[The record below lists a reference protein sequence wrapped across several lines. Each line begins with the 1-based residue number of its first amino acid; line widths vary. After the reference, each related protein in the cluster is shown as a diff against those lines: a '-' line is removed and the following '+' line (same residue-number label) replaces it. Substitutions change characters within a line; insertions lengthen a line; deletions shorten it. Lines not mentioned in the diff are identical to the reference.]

1 MAVDQTSARA
11 AAGEPR
17 LLALDQMGLKELE
30 AVRLLLRGGSVVDWR
45 RLAFDDRN
53 EVDQFLRLHLLDPS
67 DPSDRAC
74 TTRILKEAVDYLR
87 SQFHYRVA
95 DAVAEP
101 YDIADLFL
109 YAAGQHPKFPKR
121 FQKIACIVLKAMHVI
136 HHMEGRELLF
146 RTPIAS
152 SVVHRLV
159 DERVMACAA
168 QMKAAGSPVV
178 EFSGS
183 VKTQHSVITK
193 LLAKRETVAAQ
204 VFDKVRYRIIVREKA
219 DVLPVL
225 EYMTRTLF
233 PFNLVVPDQ
242 TENTLIDFQ
251 EAVEGS
257 PALHKHVP
265 NLHLPVAHEANERR
279 KKAKKRSSNPFS
291 ADTYKVLNFVIDL
304 PIRIDSYLGPEDP
317 RPGRPRIVFSWV
329 EFQLMDMATAAEN
342 ERGDSSH
349 ERYKARQKVKVLRRL
364 SKGLV
369 VPKGL
374 RLPKPEGGGGNGGG
388 DPPSFG

>member
-1 MAVDQTSARA
+1 MLTI
-11 AAGEPR
+11 
-17 LLALDQMGLKELE
+17 DQMGLKELE
-30 AVRLLLRGGSVVDWR
+30 AVRLILRGGSVVDWR
-45 RLAFDDRN
+45 RLAFDNRD
-53 EVDQFLRLHLLDPS
+53 EVDAFLRLHLLDPTDS
-67 DPSDRAC
+67 SDRAC
-74 TTRILKEAVDYLR
+74 VNRILKEAVDYLR

-101 YDIADLFL
+101 YDIADLFM
-109 YAAGQHPKFPKR
+109 YAAGQHPKFPRR
-121 FQKIACIVLKAMHVI
+121 FQKIACIVLKVMHVI

-183 VKTQHSVITK
+183 VKTQHSIITK

-204 VFDKVRYRIIVREKA
+204 VFDKVRYRIIVREKV

-251 EAVEGS
+251 EAVES
-257 PALHKHVP
+257 APALHKHVP
-265 NLHLPVAHEANERR
+265 NLHLPLPHEANERR
-279 KKAKKRSSNPFS
+279 KKMKKRTNNPFS
-291 ADTYKVLNFVIDL
+291 ADTYKVLNFVADL
-304 PIRIDSYLGPEDP
+304 PVRIDSYLGAEDP

-329 EFQLMDMATAAEN
+329 EFQVMDMATAVEN

-349 ERYKARQKVKVLRRL
+349 ERYKERQKVKVLRRL

-374 RLPKPEGGGGNGGG
+374 QLPEPDPNDGG

>member
-1 MAVDQTSARA
+1 MAASGPTLNASLAVLSDDLRPLS
-11 AAGEPR
+11 E
-17 LLALDQMGLKELE
+17 LALRDVE
-30 AVRLLLRGGSVVDWR
+30 ALRLILRGGSVIDWR
-45 RLAFDDRN
+45 RLAFEDRPQ
-53 EVDQFLRLHLLDPS
+53 VDRFLRLCLFDPDS
-67 DPSDRAC
+67 PGD
-74 TTRILKEAVDYLR
+74 EAWMRGVLTDAVNYLR
-87 SQFHYRVA
+87 ETFRYRVA
-95 DAVAEP
+95 QAVAEP
-101 YDIADLFL
+101 EKVHDLFL
-109 YAAGQHPKFPKR
+109 FASGVKGPRY
-121 FQKIACIVLKAMHVI
+121 QKIACIVLKVMHVI

-251 EAVEGS
+251 EAVEKV
-257 PALHKHVP
+257 PALQQHVP
-265 NLHLPVAHEANERR
+265 HLHLPLPHEALERR
-279 KKAKKRSSNPFS
+279 KKKSANPFS
-291 ADTYKVLNFVIDL
+291 ADSFKVLNFVVDL
-304 PIRIDSYLGPEDP
+304 PIRIDSYLGSEDP

-329 EFQLMDMATAAEN
+329 EFQLMDTATAAEN

-349 ERYKARQKVKVLRRL
+349 ELYKARQKIKVLRRL

-369 VPKGL
+369 VPRGL
-374 RLPKPEGGGGNGGG
+374 RAPKGDLGGNGGG